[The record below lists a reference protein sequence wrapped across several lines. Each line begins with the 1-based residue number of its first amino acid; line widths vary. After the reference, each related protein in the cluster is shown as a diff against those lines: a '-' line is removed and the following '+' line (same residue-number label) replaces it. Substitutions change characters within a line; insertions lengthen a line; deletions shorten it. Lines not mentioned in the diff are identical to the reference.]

1 MPDEAQPLAPS
12 AESLGRTAATQPEPA
27 SGAAEKPARNGAS
40 GQVEHAQSAPDGT
53 AAEASRPK
61 PAPPERPA
69 NTPAVRPAAAQPTR
83 SGGSS
88 NRVRARLARLG
99 VQRSNPYNPVL
110 EPLLRIV
117 RSNDPKIE
125 TSTLRQIEKAY
136 QVAERWHRGQ
146 KRKSGDPY
154 ITHPLAVTTIL
165 AELGMD
171 PATLMAGLLHDTVED
186 TEYGLDQLRRDFGDS
201 VGLLVDG
208 VTKLDKV
215 KFGEAAQA
223 ETVRKMVVAMAKDP
237 RVLVIKLADRLHN
250 MRTMRYLKREKQEK
264 KARETLEIY
273 APLAHRLGMNTIKW
287 ELEDLAFAILYPK
300 MYDEIV
306 RLVAERAPKRDE
318 YLAIVTDE
326 VQSDLRAARI
336 KATVTGR
343 PKHYYSVYQKMIVRG
358 RDFAEI
364 YDLVG
369 IRVLVDTVRDCYA
382 ALGTV
387 HARWNPVPGRF
398 KDYIAMPKFNMY
410 QSLHTT
416 VIGPNGKP
424 VELQIRTFDMHR
436 RAEYGIAAH
445 WKYKQ
450 ETVAGSSKIRTDV
463 PRAAK
468 GSAGQD
474 TVNDMAWLRQLLDW
488 QKETE
493 DPSEFL
499 ESLRFDLS
507 RNEVFVFTPK
517 GDVIALPAGATPVDF
532 AYAVHTEVGH
542 RTIGARVNGRL
553 VPLESTLDN
562 GDLVEVFTSKAAGAG
577 PSRDWLGFVK
587 SPRARNKI
595 RAWFSKERRDEAIEH
610 GKDAIARAMRKQ
622 NLPIQR
628 ILTGD
633 SLVTLAHEMRYPDIS
648 SLYAAIGEGHV
659 TAQSVVQKLVQA
671 LGGEEAATEE
681 IDEAVP
687 SARGRGRK
695 RRSNNDPGV
704 VVKGVDDVWVKL
716 ARCCTPVPGDPIIG
730 FVTRG
735 SGVSV
740 HRSDCV
746 NVDSLS
752 REPER
757 ILEVEWAPTQS
768 SVFLVA
774 IQVEALDRS
783 RLLSDVT
790 RVLSDQHVNILSAA
804 VQTSR
809 DRVATSRF
817 TFEMGD
823 PKHLGHVLKAVR
835 GVEGVYDV
843 YRVTSARRP
852 SEA

>member
-1 MPDEAQPLAPS
+1 MPDEVQPPLSAAQPDPKADP
-12 AESLGRTAATQPEPA
+12 AA
-27 SGAAEKPARNGAS
+27 AAAVTP
-40 GQVEHAQSAPDGT
+40 P
-53 AAEASRPK
+53 
-61 PAPPERPA
+61 PAPPVKPLQAKPA
-69 NTPAVRPAAAQPTR
+69 LPAKPA
-83 SGGSS
+83 GSS

-125 TSTLRQIEKAY
+125 TATLRQIEQAY

-186 TEYGLDQLRRDFGDS
+186 TEYGLEQLRRDFGDA
-201 VGLLVDG
+201 VALLVDG
-208 VTKLDKV
+208 VTKLDRV

-318 YLAIVTDE
+318 YLALVTDE
-326 VQSDLRAARI
+326 VMVDLRAARI

-450 ETVAGSSKIRTDV
+450 QTVAGASKIRTDV
-463 PRAAK
+463 PQAAK

-493 DPSEFL
+493 DPGEFL
-499 ESLRFDLS
+499 DSLRFDLS

-517 GDVIALPAGATPVDF
+517 GDVIALPAGATSVDF

-562 GDLVEVFTSKAAGAG
+562 GDLVEVFTSKAEGAG

-659 TAQSVVQKLVQA
+659 AAQGVVQKLVQA
-671 LGGEEAATEE
+671 LGGEEAANEDIEE
-681 IDEAVP
+681 SVP
-687 SARGRGRK
+687 PSRARTK
-695 RRSNNDPGV
+695 RRGNADPGV

-740 HRSDCV
+740 HRADCV

-752 REPER
+752 QQPER
-757 ILEVEWAPTQS
+757 MLEVEWAPTQS

-852 SEA
+852 

>member
-1 MPDEAQPLAPS
+1 LPDEAKPL
-12 AESLGRTAATQPEPA
+12 TAAQHQDADRPA
-27 SGAAEKPARNGAS
+27 KSSTAGA
-40 GQVEHAQSAPDGT
+40 T
-53 AAEASRPK
+53 AAGKHGGAPQPSPST
-61 PAPPERPA
+61 APPTGGKRDDA
-69 NTPAVRPAAAQPTR
+69 GSRDKASATRAVSGVSGR
-83 SGGSS
+83 SGSS

-99 VQRSNPYNPVL
+99 VQRSSPYNPVL

-117 RSNDPKIE
+117 RGNDPKAD
-125 TSTLRQIEKAY
+125 TSTLRQIERAY

-186 TEYGLDQLRRDFGDS
+186 TEYGLDTLRRDFGDQ
-201 VGLLVDG
+201 VALLVDG

-250 MRTMRYLKREKQEK
+250 MRTMRYLKREKQEQ

-318 YLAIVTDE
+318 YLATVIDE
-326 VQSDLRAARI
+326 VQSDLRGARI

-416 VIGPNGKP
+416 VIGPGGKP
-424 VELQIRTFDMHR
+424 VELQIRTYDMHR

-450 ETVAGSSKIRTDV
+450 EAVAGASKVRTDA
-463 PRAAK
+463 PARK
-468 GSAGQD
+468 GDA
-474 TVNDMAWLRQLLDW
+474 VNDMAWLRQLLDW

-493 DPSEFL
+493 DPGEFL

-562 GDLVEVFTSKAAGAG
+562 GDLVEVFTSKSPGAG
-577 PSRDWLGFVK
+577 PSRDWLSFVK

-595 RAWFSKERRDEAIEH
+595 RAWFSKERREEAIEQ
-610 GKDAIARAMRKQ
+610 GKDAIVRAMRKQ

-633 SLVTLAHEMRYPDIS
+633 SLVTQAHEMRYPDIS
-648 SLYAAIGEGHV
+648 ALYAAIGEGHV
-659 TAQSVVQKLVQA
+659 SAQSVVQKLIQA
-671 LGGEEAATEE
+671 IGGEEAANEDIAET
-681 IDEAVP
+681 AP
-687 SARGRGRK
+687 PLRRRAK
-695 RRSNNDPGV
+695 RRSSADPGV

-716 ARCCTPVPGDPIIG
+716 ARCCTPVPGDPILG

-735 SGVSV
+735 NGVSV
-740 HRSDCV
+740 HRADCV
-746 NVDSLS
+746 NVDSLA

-757 ILEVEWAPTQS
+757 MLEVEWAPTQS

-843 YRVTSARRP
+843 YRVTSARR
-852 SEA
+852 S